1 MVSNKQLVIGLGL
14 AAAVAYLIFNK
25 ASEASA
31 PSANQ
36 SSNQSPGGSGAASG
50 GSISQAYG
58 DFPSISAGGS
68 QVLNPSSSGVDP
80 NTSSYGTPRG
90 TGSTYSTTLAGS
102 LTPIDVRLT
111 PNQVTS
117 LTTREYAGSE
127 QKTLT
132 ALANAY
138 GTETQVLPNYMGNPQ
153 NYLVQLVGGDVK
165 NVSRSPQNAEEVIQA
180 RAQNVADLYSRGLM
194 TEEQVKNAGFN
205 PQQLSAAYSA
215 VRADQAPAEAQLR
228 STSGSYITTTS
239 YEAAVRSSQLNPGR
253 EIRFPGGSI
262 VNGVA
267 TTPSVSQTSTGNVLS
282 NSVSEPVDRTFEDRQ
297 TGTTSRTSSSTIGS
311 GSSGTRNV
319 NPTISTPSG
328 VAVASSASG
337 RNETLS
343 SNGGVIRASS
353 ATSAVT
359 SVSQLS
365 AAQRASRL

>member
-1 MVSNKQLVIGLGL
+1 MVSNKQLIIGLGVV
-14 AAAVAYLIFNK
+14 AAVAYFIFNK
-25 ASEASA
+25 SSEASA

-58 DFPSISAGGS
+58 DFPSISPGGS
-68 QVLNPSSSGVDP
+68 SVLNPSSSGVDP

-90 TGSTYSTTLAGS
+90 TGSTYSTTLAGGS
-102 LTPIDVRLT
+102 LPFEVSLKPTQIQ
-111 PNQVTS
+111 N
-117 LTTREYAGSE
+117 LTTRQYSGSE
-127 QKTLT
+127 QRTLT
-132 ALANAY
+132 ALANTY

-153 NYLVQLVGGDVK
+153 NYLVQLVGGEVK
-165 NVSRSPQNAEEVIQA
+165 NVSRSPQNPTEVIQS

-215 VRADQAPAEAQLR
+215 VRAEQAPAEAQLR
-228 STSGSYITTTS
+228 QTSGSYITTTS

-267 TTPSVSQTSTGNVLS
+267 TTPSTNQTTTGNVS
-282 NSVSEPVDRTFEDRQ
+282 ANAVTEPVARTFEQRQ
-297 TGTTSRTSSSTIGS
+297 LDTSSRMSSSTVGS
-311 GSSGTRNV
+311 GSTRNL
-319 NPTISTPSG
+319 SPSNVSS
-328 VAVASSASG
+328 VAPSRTLAPSNVSSV
-337 RNETLS
+337 S
-343 SNGGVIRASS
+343 SSSGVIRASPS
-353 ATSAVT
+353 SSAVT